1 MTVTFKEEI
10 SESRRA
16 RNTAGSRSYTR
27 AFRLETSLQS
37 EDAYDVGSHASLPVI
52 GDTFPSDLNAYCHD
66 IQIDNSDPWKGWI
79 ATYEYSDKRQ
89 VTPAATAGTGVIDEI
104 TYELS
109 SQIYQDTLDKARKVK
124 ALGDFEPL
132 KAVLTPAGARYPD
145 PLIADFASLIFK
157 VQFNMTFVPADTF
170 SYLNSI
176 NDSAI
181 SINGMAIPKGLAK
194 FHGVN
199 VGRREYRGV
208 RPDGSLVTYYPV
220 TYEIH
225 ARPRGW
231 RIEKKNEGWMK
242 RGVVALDDTI
252 IPENI
257 LDGNNEPITQP
268 VLLDHLG
275 QPLDNPTEDNA
286 TFTEYG
292 PYPEKNF
299 KLLIGVD

>member
-109 SQIYQDTLDKARKVK
+109 SQIYQDTLHEAREVE
-124 ALGDFEPL
+124 LFGVGPL
-132 KAVLTPAGARYPD
+132 KAVMNPAGSKFPD
-145 PLIADFASLIFK
+145 PLVADFASLVFK
-157 VQFNMTFVPADTF
+157 VKFNMTFVPADTF
-170 SYLNSI
+170 LYLNSI
-176 NDSAI
+176 NDGAI
-181 SINGMAIPKGLAK
+181 NINGVNIPKGKAK

-199 VGRREYRGV
+199 VGSREIRGV
-208 RPDGSLVTYYPV
+208 RPDASLIAYYPV
-220 TYEIH
+220 TYEIY
-225 ARPRGW
+225 ARPSGW
-231 RIEKKNEGWMK
+231 TTKKRNEGWME
-242 RGVVALDDTI
+242 RGVVGVDGAI
-252 IPENI
+252 VPVNI
-257 LDGNNEPITQP
+257 LDEKGEP
-268 VLLDHLG
+268 VMEVSMLDHLG
-275 QPLDNPTEDNA
+275 KKQLNPTADNA
-286 TFTEYG
+286 TYTEYL

-299 KLLIGVD
+299 KLLIGVN